1 MGCGTLKIPPYTPGP
16 SEQAKTMES
25 QGLTITV
32 DPVLDAK
39 RAETYFKVNPVSK
52 GVGIIYLQAENTS
65 TNAIW
70 LLSEENM
77 SLAVS
82 GRDGEMIAND
92 QNVKGDYG
100 TADGLT
106 IAAIP
111 FLPFPGID
119 LIAIPF
125 LIAGANAASSASVI
139 QKNFV
144 DNEWHNQTL
153 SPGQRAQGFI
163 YFNLEKH
170 SKWAGSGTLRMD
182 CFDVRNQRTNTLTFP
197 LAYET
202 K

>member
-1 MGCGTLKIPPYTPGP
+1 
-16 SEQAKTMES
+16 
-25 QGLTITV
+25 
-32 DPVLDAK
+32 
-39 RAETYFKVNPVSK
+39 
-52 GVGIIYLQAENTS
+52 
-65 TNAIW
+65 
-70 LLSEENM
+70 M

-153 SPGQRAQGFI
+153 SPGA
-163 YFNLEKH
+163 
-170 SKWAGSGTLRMD
+170 AGAGVHL
-182 CFDVRNQRTNTLTFP
+182 FQP
-197 LAYET
+197 
-202 K
+202 